1 MQNLKIKIQNYRILL
16 LAILLATLVLPAL
29 IKAASIN
36 EGGDILPGDPRSIYD
51 SDGGLRQQ
59 QPTWKQLSPTEQ
71 QYRDAANCEAL
82 GISPEQCFPGGGS
95 RTILPIKS
103 STGGGSQSIKIPNPL
118 GNVKT
123 FGELINRLVNWLLI
137 IGAPILTLMIIVG
150 AFQIMTGAGEPE
162 KITKGRHTIT
172 YAIIGYALLLISTGI
187 TTIIANVLSNR

>member
-1 MQNLKIKIQNYRILL
+1 MIKISKNKKILSFLTFL
-16 LAILLATLVLPAL
+16 LISFFPLAFLS
-29 IKAASIN
+29 IAA
-36 EGGDILPGDPRSIYD
+36 ETPDAGGTTGQFDTID
-51 SDGGLRQQ
+51 SVRNPLNSGSTGAGG
-59 QPTWKQLSPTEQ
+59 TFGTGKTS
-71 QYRDAANCEAL
+71 
-82 GISPEQCFPGGGS
+82 GS
-95 RTILPIKS
+95 
-103 STGGGSQSIKIPNPL
+103 GGGSQSIKIPNPL